1 MLINTRLVYIPSI
14 NKYLKFREF
23 RNDHLFALFKTQDSL
38 VDSMCAQNDILK
50 DCWVE
55 EEYDMTD
62 LTLLDVMSIF
72 IYWRF
77 SCVDD
82 EMVFDMGYKEQHH
95 ELKDWLGVVN
105 ELGQHN
111 FRKEYDFEGHKLT
124 FDMLTLED
132 DFEMQRDYLL
142 NNSSETEK
150 SLEIKRNLITLCALK
165 AFDDDPIKEY
175 STRKLIYDNLPYSV
189 SSIFEDYQK
198 HVDDIFALFESERF
212 IMEIGEIKTTFR
224 LELIP
229 ILIKYM
235 FSGSSESFLQNM
247 TNLSEKV
254 KISFTDFMKMSPM
267 ETQDI
272 LLYLKHREGEGQDM
286 GDDGEELMM

>member
-1 MLINTRLVYIPSI
+1 
-14 NKYLKFREF
+14 
-23 RNDHLFALFKTQDSL
+23 
-38 VDSMCAQNDILK
+38 MCAQNDIIA

-55 EEYDMTD
+55 KEYDMTV

-72 IYWRF
+72 IYWRVT
-77 SCVDD
+77 CVDSS
-82 EMVFDMGYKEQHH
+82 MVFDLGDREQYH
-95 ELKDWLGVVN
+95 ELKDWLEVIN
-105 ELGQHN
+105 ELGQHD
-111 FRKEYDFEGHKLT
+111 FRKEYEFEGHTLT

-132 DFEMQRDYLL
+132 DFEMQREYML

-165 AFDDDPIKEY
+165 AFDGDTIKEY
-175 STRKLIYDNLPYSV
+175 STRKLLYDNLPYSV
-189 SSIFEDYQK
+189 SDIFKDYQK
-198 HVDDIFALFESERF
+198 HVDDIFSLFEDDKLV
-212 IMEIGEIKTTFR
+212 MEIGEIKTTFR

-235 FSGSSESFLQNM
+235 FSGSSESLLQNM
-247 TNLSEKV
+247 TNLSEKA

-272 LLYLKHREGEGQDM
+272 LLYLNNREGGGQDM
-286 GDDGEELMM
+286 GDDGEEMLT